1 MTQIETPPP
10 LETLTPAV
18 AAPEKELSE
27 REANASLL
35 RRLGRPETIVSF
47 LISFAILV
55 FLMTRVNINLDE
67 VVQRMSSA
75 NALFVVLAFLA
86 YYASFPMRALRWRML
101 LGNAGVSRA
110 DNPRV
115 PGLIGLT
122 EMIFLSWFAN
132 CIVPAKLGDAYRGYL
147 LKSRAHVSFS
157 TTMGTILTERITDV
171 LVLFGLLVA
180 AGYIAFRGHLP
191 DQLVYLLGFGA
202 VLAGG
207 VVAAL
212 LGIRGFRP
220 LAARIMPTRMHDL
233 YTKFEQGVLLSFRP
247 RTLPMLLAY
256 TGVIWLLEG
265 LRLYLV
271 SLALGVRLPLSVTL
285 FIALAS
291 SLLTTIP
298 FTPAG
303 LGFVESAVVTAL
315 LWFRIDT
322 ATALSIS
329 FMDRIIS
336 YWSIILFG
344 VIVFV
349 LSVNRERIKALLG
362 WPVRPDPTPVRTE
375 Q

>member
-1 MTQIETPPP
+1 VTQIDTQPVEAPDPP
-10 LETLTPAV
+10 AG
-18 AAPEKELSE
+18 APEADLTEQ
-27 REANASLL
+27 EANASLL
-35 RRLGRPETIVSF
+35 RRLGRVETIVSF
-47 LISFAILV
+47 LFSFAILV
-55 FLMTRVNINLDE
+55 FLLTRVNIDLGE
-67 VVQRMSSA
+67 VVRRMSSA
-75 NALFVVLAFLA
+75 NGLFVLLAFAA
-86 YYASFPMRALRWRML
+86 YYASFPVRALRWRML
-101 LGNAGVSRA
+101 LRNAGVSKA

-147 LKSRAHVSFS
+147 LKSRARVSFS

-202 VLAGG
+202 VLAGAV
-207 VVAAL
+207 VVAL
-212 LGIRGFRP
+212 IGIRGFRP
-220 LAARIMPTRMHDL
+220 VAARLMPKRAHEL
-233 YTKFEQGVLLSFRP
+233 YVKFEYGVLQSFRL
-247 RTLPMLLAY
+247 RTLPLLLGY
-256 TGVIWLLEG
+256 TGVVWLLEG

-271 SLALGVRLPLSVTL
+271 CMALGVRLPLSVTL

-329 FMDRIIS
+329 FLDRLIS
-336 YWSIILFG
+336 YWSIILLG
-344 VIVFV
+344 MVVFV
-349 LSVNRERIKALLG
+349 LSVNRERIKTLLG
-362 WPVRPDPTPVRTE
+362 WPIRRDPAPVRTD